1 MKPSVVV
8 GLNLNKCCLKRIVLL
23 YTFSKERYLKRERE
37 YLNGCISI
45 GFLVEMHQTILYM
58 KKIAQYWHKRFDI
71 LLPQIFV
78 HKLKFLTCQVR
89 GWFVISQGVRL
100 VTDQTLTG
108 HKLDTWIFSAWMIC
122 CCHNLWVYL
131 IVLLH
136 TSQK

>member
-1 MKPSVVV
+1 
-8 GLNLNKCCLKRIVLL
+8 
-23 YTFSKERYLKRERE
+23 
-37 YLNGCISI
+37 
-45 GFLVEMHQTILYM
+45 MHQTILYM

-122 CCHNLWVYL
+122 CCHNLSAYS

-136 TSQK
+136 SSQTSNSFGVQKIGFSLIWIKGHTSFFGNLRIND